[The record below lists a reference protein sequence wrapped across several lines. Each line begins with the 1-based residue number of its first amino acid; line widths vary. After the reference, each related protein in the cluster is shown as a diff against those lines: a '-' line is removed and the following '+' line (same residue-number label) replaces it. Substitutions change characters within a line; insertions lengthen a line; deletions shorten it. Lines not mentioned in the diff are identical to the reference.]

1 MKNEQIQTM
10 LQGWGKEND
19 IIKNFVKGKGLLQ
32 EVEKVL
38 AANSINTE
46 LRENSIGPE
55 SLSN

>member
-1 MKNEQIQTM
+1 M

-38 AANSINTE
+38 ATNSINTE